1 MEQSI
6 LISTK
11 KILGLTDEYTAF
23 DFDIITHIN
32 SAFSVLSQLGVGPEA
47 GFYIEDGSD
56 LWTDFLP
63 NGNILNMIKTYMF
76 LKVKILF
83 DPPATSF
90 LITAMN
96 EQLREYEWRISAL
109 REGALP

>member
-6 LISTK
+6 LTSTK
-11 KILGLTDEYTAF
+11 KILGLSADYTVF

-47 GFYIEDGSD
+47 GFYIEDASD

-63 NGNILNMIKTYMF
+63 NGNILNMVKTYMF
-76 LKVKILF
+76 LKVKMLF
-83 DPPATSF
+83 DPPATSY

-96 EQLREYEWRISAL
+96 EQIKEHEWRISAL

>member
-11 KILGLTDEYTAF
+11 KILGLSEEYTAF
-23 DFDIITHIN
+23 DLDIITHIN
-32 SAFSVLSQLGVGPEA
+32 GALSVLSQIGLGPTN
-47 GFYIEDGSD
+47 GFYVEDSSD
-56 LWTDFLP
+56 LWTDFIP
-63 NGNILNMIKTYMF
+63 NSSILSLVKTYVF
-76 LKVKILF
+76 LKVRILF

-96 EQLREYEWRISAL
+96 EQIKEYEWRISSL
-109 REGALP
+109 RESAL